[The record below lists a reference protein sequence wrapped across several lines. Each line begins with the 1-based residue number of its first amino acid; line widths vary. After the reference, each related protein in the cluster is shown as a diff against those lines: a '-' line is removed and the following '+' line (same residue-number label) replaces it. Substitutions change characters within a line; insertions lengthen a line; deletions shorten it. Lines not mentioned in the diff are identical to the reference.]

1 MDCFPNDVRAHLL
14 TESTKILERWHNAQT
29 SFGLFEE
36 DLLQYMLSMMTNP
49 MMLMLYLAVK
59 PLLAVGLL
67 LKVPHILIECW
78 YHHYY
83 REMWSF
89 VFPH

>member
-1 MDCFPNDVRAHLL
+1 M
-14 TESTKILERWHNAQT
+14 ILERWHNAQT

-67 LKVPHILIECW
+67 LKVPHILPLSAGITTILGKCGASCF
-78 YHHYY
+78 H
-83 REMWSF
+83 
-89 VFPH
+89 